1 MASRLRTRQKISSK
15 QTPDFSTAPAQAMFQ
30 SRPFVVQTQTAQKPQ
45 QPDLKTS
52 LMRAQRYGHNLSRMH
67 PARVSAP
74 IAIQPKQGNGQHKES
89 QSANAPHALPSATV
103 QLRSESHQEESQAQ
117 GVGNSTSGVQQQNQ
131 TGMPDNLKTGVETL
145 SGLSMNDVKVH
156 YNSAKPAQLNAYA
169 YTQGTDIH
177 VGPGQEKHLAH
188 EAWHVAQQK
197 QGRVKPTVQVKGAE
211 INDDAGLEKEADV
224 MGAKALQEN
233 GDSESL

>member
-1 MASRLRTRQKISSK
+1 MAKRLYTQAKDIKREK
-15 QTPDFSTAPAQAMFQ
+15 PDVSTAPAQGMFQ
-30 SRPFVVQTQTAQKPQ
+30 SRPFVVESQTAQKSQ

-52 LMRAQRYGHNLSRMH
+52 LRRAQRYGHHLSRMQ
-67 PARVSAP
+67 PTGVSAP
-74 IAIQPKQGNGQHKES
+74 KAVQPKLRNGQQIDSDSSKAPQAL
-89 QSANAPHALPSATV
+89 QSATA
-103 QLRSESHQEESQAQ
+103 QLRSESNQEKSETL
-117 GVGNSTSGVQQQNQ
+117 GRGGSTSGVQQQNQ
-131 TGMPDNLKTGVETL
+131 TGMPDNLKAGVETL

-156 YNSAKPAQLNAYA
+156 YNSAKPAQLHAHA

-177 VGPGQEKHLAH
+177 VAPGQDKHLAH

-224 MGAKALQEN
+224 MGEKALQQN
-233 GDSESL
+233 RDSESL